1 MRLKNKTALITGASR
16 GIGAAIARAY
26 AREGAKLVLV
36 ARNAKHLEAIDDEV
50 REISGQSAL
59 LVPMDLGELT
69 PIDQLA
75 QGVHER
81 FGGLDILVGNAGLLG
96 GMMPLTQFPPKI
108 WHQVMRV
115 NVAAN
120 WHLIRAFDHM
130 LRASPHGRALF
141 VTSDVTRHDSPYCGP
156 YVASK
161 AALEAMV
168 RSYAAELK
176 KTNLRVN
183 LINPGGIETHMLKE
197 FLPGHKEGEF
207 PYPDDIMEVFIRL
220 AEESCMDHGA
230 ILNAQDHM
238 HAA

>member
-1 MRLKNKTALITGASR
+1 A
-16 GIGAAIARAY
+16 
-26 AREGAKLVLV
+26 
-36 ARNAKHLEAIDDEV
+36 
-50 REISGQSAL
+50 
-59 LVPMDLGELT
+59 

-75 QGVHER
+75 QGVQER

-96 GMMPLTQFPPKI
+96 GMMPITQFPPKI

-115 NVAAN
+115 NVDAN

-130 LRASPHGRALF
+130 LRTSSHGRALF
-141 VTSDVTRHDSPYCGP
+141 VTSDVTHHDSPYCGP

-161 AALEAMV
+161 AALEAMI

-183 LINPGGIETHMLKE
+183 LVNPGGIETHMLKE

-207 PYPDDIMEVFIRL
+207 PYPD
-220 AEESCMDHGA
+220 
-230 ILNAQDHM
+230 
-238 HAA
+238 